1 MLTTSYGYKKPE
13 ADDTGDVFFPA
24 MEFNV
29 QRLNDHS
36 HTGTDTAIHAPK
48 TSSITTGS
56 TPGVCTGWAAVS
68 GQAGTYSQTVT
79 MPAGYTYDAV
89 SMEFRLSTG
98 EVIHPTV
105 TRAGTSSYVIYINDN
120 SKNVTALYSS

>member
-1 MLTTSYGYKKPE
+1 MLVTSYGFFKPE
-13 ADDTGDVFFPA
+13 TDDTGDIFFPKMA
-24 MEFNV
+24 LNV
-29 QRLNDHS
+29 QQLNDHS
-36 HTGTDTAIHAPK
+36 HNGTDSAILAVK
-48 TSSITTGS
+48 TQSIASGS
-56 TPGVCTGWAAVS
+56 WVAVS

-79 MPAGYTYDAV
+79 MPTGYTYDAC

-120 SKNVTALYSS
+120 SKNLTAIYSS